1 MKTYITYN
9 NKVITIT
16 SDSFTLTLTPA
27 LTLTV
32 NRTDITIFLDG
43 AVIAKTAS
51 GLVSGS
57 NYIDIDLLTQVV
69 GSDISTGTNTFTPTD
84 PIPNYIAS

>member
-16 SDSFTLTLTPA
+16 SDSFTLTLPPA
-27 LTLTV
+27 FTLTV
-32 NRTDITIFLDG
+32 NRSDITIFLDG
-43 AVIAKTAS
+43 AVIAKTSA

-57 NYIDIDLLTQVV
+57 NYIDVDLLAQVI
-69 GSDISTGTNTFTPTD
+69 GSDISTGNNTFTPTD
-84 PIPNYIAS
+84 PIPDYIAS